1 MRLRSVPIG
10 ESGPEKSLRLS
21 PFPLGLAPIQCS
33 VGCQSLCRAQGGQI
47 RGYLVYLPLGERGVR
62 HSAGMADVTVRGV
75 KEVA

>member
-1 MRLRSVPIG
+1 MRLRSVLIG
-10 ESGPEKSLRLS
+10 ESGPKTSLRLS
-21 PFPLGLAPIQCS
+21 PFPLGPNTVQRRLPA
-33 VGCQSLCRAQGGQI
+33 SLRRAQGGQI

>member
-1 MRLRSVPIG
+1 MRLRSVLIS

-21 PFPLGLAPIQCS
+21 PFPLGPQYGAAS
-33 VGCQSLCRAQGGQI
+33 AATSLRRAQGGKI